1 MPDNERPNLRRVWN
15 PPNPYLSAHR
25 EFLEEPPV
33 AELEVWE
40 DRSKSILSHNDSPD
54 LDFRWSV
61 NPYRGCFHAC
71 AYCYARPTHEYLGL
85 GAGSDFERKIL
96 VKPDAAALLEAAFRK
111 RSWKREVVMFSGVT
125 DCYQPLEAA
134 WGLTRACLEVCERWA
149 NPVSIITKSAL
160 VRRDKDLLVRIAQ
173 RARVV
178 VSFSIPFLDEATAR
192 KIEPGAASIAR
203 RFEAMRDLAEA
214 GLRVGIGVAPI
225 IPGLNDRDVPHL
237 LRRAKE
243 NGATFAFRQLLR
255 LPGSVRD
262 VFLHRL
268 QQELPDSAG
277 RIENRIRETRGGEL
291 SEERF
296 GRRFRGTGRYWDAID
311 TLWDLWLKRTGL
323 GDFDVKREAEE
334 AAAVAVTALEAT
346 DGSESATSGATDDS
360 EAARSEGAG
369 GPAIPPSTPRR
380 RSRAPTSQLDLP
392 W

>member
-1 MPDNERPNLRRVWN
+1 MSDNDRSNLRRVWN

-85 GAGSDFERKIL
+85 GAGSDFERKIF
-96 VKPDAAALLEAAFRK
+96 VKPDAASLLEAAFRK
-111 RSWKREVVMFSGVT
+111 KSWKREVVMFSGVT

-160 VRRDKDLLVRIAQ
+160 VRRDKDLLARLAQ

-203 RFEAMRDLAEA
+203 RFEAMRDLAEV

-255 LPGSVRD
+255 LPGSVRE

-268 QQELPDSAG
+268 RQELPDSAA

-323 GDFDVKREAEE
+323 GDLDVKREAEE
-334 AAAVAVTALEAT
+334 AAAEAATALEAAAE
-346 DGSESATSGATDDS
+346 SESTS
-360 EAARSEGAG
+360 ERAG
-369 GPAIPPSTPRR
+369 GRAIPPSAPRR